1 MSVSNELQYSQ
12 LSKDITKSLTKKSK
26 KDNGIFFTPPN
37 TIAENIDMLSDYIVD
52 GADILEPS
60 CGSGEYITQLNTLYP
75 NSKITGI
82 EFNESIYKQIK
93 HLNNSDNITIHN
105 ADFLEYN
112 DSKKYDLIIGN
123 PPYFVM
129 KKNDL
134 DEKYHDYFDGRPN
147 IFIPFII
154 KCLDMLNPEGI
165 LSFVLPKNFIN
176 SLYYDKTR
184 RYINENFTIV
194 NIIEM
199 TDNYLETQ
207 QDTVII
213 IIQNTPDSTGE
224 QNGEFVLYK
233 NDYTIFMETEKL
245 DTIYTLLHESKTLDE
260 LGFVVNVGKV
270 VWNQKKDILTDDSTK
285 TRLIYSSDI
294 VKNNLS
300 IKYYSNPLK
309 KNYIDMDGFTNP
321 TLVINR
327 GYGKGTYKFSYAIID
342 VNFEYQV
349 ENHLIEIKCLENWS
363 RSKLLNAYKK
373 IVKSLNDTRTTEF
386 ISIYFGNNAIN
397 TTELAHI
404 LPIYGL

>member
-233 NDYTIFMETEKL
+233 NGYTIFMETEKL

>member
-1 MSVSNELQYSQ
+1 MNVSNELQYSQ

-233 NDYTIFMETEKL
+233 NGYTIFMETEKL

-349 ENHLIEIKCLENWS
+349 ENHLIEIKCSENWS
-363 RSKLLNAYKK
+363 KSKLLSAYKK
-373 IVKSLNDTRTTEF
+373 IVKSLNDSRTTKF
-386 ISIYFGNNAIN
+386 VSIYFGNNAIN

>member
-60 CGSGEYITQLNTLYP
+60 CGSGEYIIQLNTLYP

-233 NDYTIFMETEKL
+233 NGYTIFMETEKL

>member
-1 MSVSNELQYSQ
+1 MNVSNELQYSQ

-233 NDYTIFMETEKL
+233 NGYTIFMETEKL

-260 LGFVVNVGKV
+260 LGFVVNVG
-270 VWNQKKDILTDDSTK
+270 S
-285 TRLIYSSDI
+285 
-294 VKNNLS
+294 
-300 IKYYSNPLK
+300 
-309 KNYIDMDGFTNP
+309 
-321 TLVINR
+321 
-327 GYGKGTYKFSYAIID
+327 
-342 VNFEYQV
+342 
-349 ENHLIEIKCLENWS
+349 
-363 RSKLLNAYKK
+363 
-373 IVKSLNDTRTTEF
+373 
-386 ISIYFGNNAIN
+386 
-397 TTELAHI
+397 
-404 LPIYGL
+404 

>member
-134 DEKYHDYFDGRPN
+134 NEKYHDYFDGRPN

-233 NDYTIFMETEKL
+233 NGYTIFMETEKL

-294 VKNNLS
+294 VKNKLS

-349 ENHLIEIKCLENWS
+349 ENHLIEIKCSENWS
-363 RSKLLNAYKK
+363 KSKLLSAYKK
-373 IVKSLNDTRTTEF
+373 IVKSLNDSRTTKF
-386 ISIYFGNNAIN
+386 VSIYFGNNAIN
-397 TTELAHI
+397 TTERAHI
-404 LPIYGL
+404 WPIYGL